1 MRGLVGSVQDVMVIE
16 IYSGDALLEKR
27 CVDLDSWYESCI
39 IDDVDD
45 DVRAEM
51 GITRIEGTKF
61 DGAGQLQAMWCNYY
75 DSDGSL
81 GRSVIV
87 DE

>member
-1 MRGLVGSVQDVMVIE
+1 MVGVQDVMVIE
-16 IYSGDALLEKR
+16 IYSGEALLEKR
-27 CVDLDSWYESCI
+27 CVDLDSWYEGCI
-39 IDDVDD
+39 DVIDDD

-51 GITRIEGTKF
+51 GITRIEGAKF
-61 DGAGQLQAMWCNYY
+61 DGAGELQAMWCNYY
-75 DSDGSL
+75 EGDGSL